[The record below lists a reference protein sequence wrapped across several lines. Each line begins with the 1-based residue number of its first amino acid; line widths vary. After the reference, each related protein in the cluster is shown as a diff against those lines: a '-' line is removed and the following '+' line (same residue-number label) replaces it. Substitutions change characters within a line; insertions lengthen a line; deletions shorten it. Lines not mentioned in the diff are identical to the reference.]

1 MNLTRAL
8 IGGLAF
14 SVAGVCAA
22 AAQDAPP
29 APPPK
34 PDVKTVEDWQVRCYP
49 VQSAAPCDMLQEQGD
64 QQSGRKILSISI
76 SYVPSMDRH
85 ALIVTVPLEVS
96 LAKGVTVQTDS
107 YTSPTMKYRMCTR
120 DGCFVQTAVD
130 NALVESV
137 AKSSGDG
144 KINVVGDDGK
154 TYAIKFSLKGFAQA
168 HDDMVAQAKAKA
180 TKPAQAGATPAPA
193 QH

>member
-14 SVAGVCAA
+14 SVAGAA
-22 AAQDAPP
+22 AAFAQDAPA

-49 VQSAAPCDMLQEQGD
+49 IQSAAPCDMLQEQGD

-76 SYVPSMDRH
+76 SYVPSMDKH

-96 LAKGVTVQTDS
+96 LAKGIVLQTDS
-107 YTSPTMKYRMCTR
+107 YTSPSLKYRMCTR

-130 NALVESV
+130 NNLVEAV
-137 AKSSGDG
+137 AKSSGAA
-144 KINVVGDDGK
+144 KVNVVGDDGK

-168 HDDMVAQAKAKA
+168 HDDMVSQAKAKA
-180 TKPAQAGATPAPA
+180 TKPAQAGATPAP
-193 QH
+193 H

>member
-1 MNLTRAL
+1 MNLSRTL

-14 SVAGVCAA
+14 SVAGAA
-22 AAQDAPP
+22 AAFAQDAPA

-49 VQSAAPCDMLQEQGD
+49 VQAVAPCDMLQEQGD
-64 QQSGRKILSISI
+64 PQSGRKVLSLSI

-85 ALIVTVPLEVS
+85 ALILSVPLDVS
-96 LAKGVTVQTDS
+96 IPKGVVLQTDS
-107 YTSPTMKYRMCTR
+107 YTSPILKYRMCTR
-120 DGCFVQTAVD
+120 DGCVVQAPVD
-130 NALVESV
+130 NDLVASV
-137 AKSSGDG
+137 AKSTGDG
-144 KINVVGDDGK
+144 KINIVGDDG
-154 TYAIKFSLKGFAQA
+154 TPYSLKFSLKGFAQA

-180 TKPAQAGATPAPA
+180 TKQPPAQAGAAPA

>member
-1 MNLTRAL
+1 MSLSRAL

-14 SVAGVCAA
+14 SLAGAA
-22 AAQDAPP
+22 AAFAQDAPS

-49 VQSAAPCDMLQEQGD
+49 IQAVAPCDMLQEQGD
-64 QQSGRKILSISI
+64 PQSGRRVLSLSI

-85 ALIVTVPLEVS
+85 AVIVSVPLDVS
-96 LAKGVTVQTDS
+96 LPKGVVIQTDS
-107 YTSPTMKYRMCTR
+107 YTSPTLKYRMCTR
-120 DGCFVQTAVD
+120 DGCFVQAPVD
-130 NALVESV
+130 NDLVASV

-144 KINVVGDDGK
+144 KINIVGDDGK
-154 TYAIKFSLKGFAQA
+154 AYSLKFSLKGFAQA

-180 TKPAQAGATPAPA
+180 TKPAQAGAAPA

>member
-1 MNLTRAL
+1 VNLSRAL

-14 SVAGVCAA
+14 SVAGAA
-22 AAQDAPP
+22 AAFAQDAPA

-49 VQSAAPCDMLQEQGD
+49 VQAVAPCDMLQEQGD
-64 QQSGRKILSISI
+64 PQSGRKVLSLSISYI
-76 SYVPSMDRH
+76 PSMDRH
-85 ALIVTVPLEVS
+85 ALIVNVPLDVS
-96 LAKGVTVQTDS
+96 LAKGVVLQTDS
-107 YTSPTMKYRMCTR
+107 YTSPVLKYRMCTR
-120 DGCFVQTAVD
+120 DGCFVQAPVD
-130 NALVESV
+130 NDLVASV
-137 AKSSGDG
+137 AKSSGDA
-144 KINVVGDDGK
+144 KVNIVGDDGK
-154 TYAIKFSLKGFAQA
+154 SYSLKFSLKGFAQA

>member
-1 MNLTRAL
+1 VNLSRAL

-14 SVAGVCAA
+14 CVAGAA
-22 AAQDAPP
+22 AAVAQDAPA

-49 VQSAAPCDMLQEQGD
+49 VQAVAPCDMLQEQGD
-64 QQSGRKILSISI
+64 PQTGRKSLSLSI

-85 ALIVTVPLEVS
+85 AIIVSVPLDVS
-96 LAKGVTVQTDS
+96 LAKGVVLQTDS
-107 YTSPTMKYRMCTR
+107 YTSPTLKYRMCTR
-120 DGCFVQTAVD
+120 EGCFVQAPVD
-130 NALVESV
+130 NDLVASV
-137 AKSSGDG
+137 AKSTGEG
-144 KINVVGDDGK
+144 RVIVVGDDGK
-154 TYAIKFSLKGFAQA
+154 TYPIKFSLKGFAQA

-180 TKPAQAGATPAPA
+180 TKPAAAGAAPA

>member
-1 MNLTRAL
+1 MNLSRTL
-8 IGGLAF
+8 IGGLAL
-14 SVAGVCAA
+14 SVAGAA
-22 AAQDAPP
+22 AAFAQDAPA

-49 VQSAAPCDMLQEQGD
+49 VQAVAPCDMLQEQGD
-64 QQSGRKILSISI
+64 PQSGRKVLSLSI

-85 ALIVTVPLEVS
+85 ALIVSVPLDVS
-96 LAKGVTVQTDS
+96 IPKGVVLQTDS
-107 YTSPTMKYRMCTR
+107 YTSPILKYRMCTR
-120 DGCFVQTAVD
+120 DGCFVQAPVD
-130 NALVESV
+130 NDLVASV

-144 KINVVGDDGK
+144 KINIVGDDGK
-154 TYAIKFSLKGFAQA
+154 PYSLKFSLKGFAQA

-180 TKPAQAGATPAPA
+180 TKQPPAQAGAAPA

>member
-1 MNLTRAL
+1 MNLSRAL

-14 SVAGVCAA
+14 SVVSAA
-22 AAQDAPP
+22 AALAQDAPA

-49 VQSAAPCDMLQEQGD
+49 VQAVAPCDMFQEQGD
-64 QQSGRKILSISI
+64 QQSGRKILSLSI

-85 ALIVTVPLEVS
+85 AMILVVPLEVS
-96 LAKGVTVQTDS
+96 LPKGAVIQTDS
-107 YTSPTMKYRMCTR
+107 YTSPTLKYRMCTR
-120 DGCFVQTAVD
+120 DGCFVQTPVD
-130 NALVESV
+130 NDLVASV
-137 AKSSGDG
+137 AKSTGDG
-144 KINVVGDDGK
+144 KVNVVGDDGK

-180 TKPAQAGATPAPA
+180 TKPAQAGAAPTPA

>member
-1 MNLTRAL
+1 MNLSRTL
-8 IGGLAF
+8 IGGLAL
-14 SVAGVCAA
+14 SVAGAA
-22 AAQDAPP
+22 AAFAQDAPA

-49 VQSAAPCDMLQEQGD
+49 VQAVAPCDMLQEQGD
-64 QQSGRKILSISI
+64 PQSGRKVLSLSI

-85 ALIVTVPLEVS
+85 ALIVSVPLDVS
-96 LAKGVTVQTDS
+96 IPKGVVLQTDS
-107 YTSPTMKYRMCTR
+107 YTSPVLKYRMCTR
-120 DGCFVQTAVD
+120 DGCFVQAPVD
-130 NALVESV
+130 NDLVASV

-154 TYAIKFSLKGFAQA
+154 PYSLKFSLKGFAQA

-180 TKPAQAGATPAPA
+180 TKQPPAQAGAAPA

>member
-1 MNLTRAL
+1 VNLTRAL
-8 IGGLAF
+8 IGGLAL
-14 SVAGVCAA
+14 SVAGICAA

-76 SYVPSMDRH
+76 SYVPSMDKH

-96 LAKGVTVQTDS
+96 LAKGIVLQTDS
-107 YTSPTMKYRMCTR
+107 YTSPTLKYRTCTR

-130 NALVESV
+130 NDLVASV
-137 AKSSGDG
+137 AKSSGDA
-144 KINVVGDDGK
+144 KVNVVGDDGK
-154 TYAIKFSLKGFAQA
+154 TYSIKFSLKGFTQA
-168 HDDMVAQAKAKA
+168 HDDMMSQAKAKA
-180 TKPAQAGATPAPA
+180 TKPAQAGTTPAPA
-193 QH
+193 PH

>member
-1 MNLTRAL
+1 MNLSRAL

-14 SVAGVCAA
+14 CVAGAA
-22 AAQDAPP
+22 AAVAQDAPA

-49 VQSAAPCDMLQEQGD
+49 VQAVAPCDMLQEQGD
-64 QQSGRKILSISI
+64 PQTGRKSLSLSI

-85 ALIVTVPLEVS
+85 AIIVSVPLDVS
-96 LAKGVTVQTDS
+96 LAKGVVLQTDS
-107 YTSPTMKYRMCTR
+107 YTSPTLKYRMCTR
-120 DGCFVQTAVD
+120 EGCFVQAPVD
-130 NALVESV
+130 NDLVASV
-137 AKSSGDG
+137 AKSTGEG
-144 KINVVGDDGK
+144 RVIVVGDDGK
-154 TYAIKFSLKGFAQA
+154 TYPIKFSLKGFAQA

-180 TKPAQAGATPAPA
+180 TKPAAAGAAPA

>member
-14 SVAGVCAA
+14 SVASVCAA
-22 AAQDAPP
+22 AAQDAPA

-85 ALIVTVPLEVS
+85 ALIVTVPLEVA

-107 YTSPTMKYRMCTR
+107 YKSPTMKYRTCTR

-137 AKSSGDG
+137 AKSTGDG
-144 KINVVGDDGK
+144 KVNVVGDDGK

-180 TKPAQAGATPAPA
+180 TKPAQAGAAPTPA

>member
-1 MNLTRAL
+1 MKLSRAL

-14 SVAGVCAA
+14 SVAGAA
-22 AAQDAPP
+22 AAFAQDAPP

-49 VQSAAPCDMLQEQGD
+49 IQAIAPCDMLQEQGD
-64 QQSGRKILSISI
+64 PQSGRKVLSLSI

-85 ALIVTVPLEVS
+85 AIIVSVPLEVS
-96 LAKGVTVQTDS
+96 IPKGVVLQTDS
-107 YTSPTMKYRMCTR
+107 YTSPILKYRMCTR
-120 DGCFVQTAVD
+120 DGCFVQAPVD
-130 NALVESV
+130 NDLVASV

-144 KINVVGDDGK
+144 KINIVGDDGK
-154 TYAIKFSLKGFAQA
+154 PYSLKFSLKGFAQA

-180 TKPAQAGATPAPA
+180 TKPAPAGAAPA